1 MSRTTATRPEK
12 IDPRSDPPDA
22 IVGRAKT
29 LALAGL
35 FLSMAVSMLSMTV
48 VGTSMPVIIADL
60 GGTQADYTWVVT
72 ATMLAAAISTPIWG
86 KLADL
91 TNKKVLLQLSIVI
104 FVIGSALSG
113 LAHDSAWLIGFRVVQ
128 GLGAGGLG
136 ALGQIVLA
144 EIISPRERGKYM
156 GIMGAIMALS
166 TIGGPLLGGWIT
178 DVFGWRWN
186 FYVAVPIAIAAI
198 LMLQFTLHL
207 VTPKG
212 RVKIDYWGAILISG
226 GFSSLLLWVTLGG
239 TTFEWW
245 SWQSLAMT
253 LGGVL
258 LLLAAVFVELRAEEP
273 LIPLGLFKNRTFTM
287 SVIAS
292 IAVGLVMFGTSV
304 FLGQYMQLARGK
316 TPTESG
322 LLTIPMMA
330 GVLLAS
336 TLAGQLITRFGK
348 WKSYMVTGSFMLVI
362 GLLMMGQLRY
372 DTPFW
377 YVGVSMFVLGTGVGL
392 CMQNLVLV
400 VQNTVSPNQMG
411 AASSAVNF
419 FRTIGGA
426 AGMSALGAMLSHQV
440 VDYVKDGLAELAQTD
455 PTAIIGAE
463 SLTSGVI
470 PKLSE
475 LPQPLVII
483 IESAYGHG
491 IGNIFLAAAPLAL
504 LAIIAI
510 ALLPNI
516 PLGTQNNAQKLAAQR
531 AAAEGAGREELIE
544 ATEVAGATALESTG
558 LESAGPGSAELGSA
572 ELDRA
577 ELDSTEFDSTTAGSS
592 AARRAA
598 E

>member
-1 MSRTTATRPEK
+1 MSRTTSTSPEE
-12 IDPRSDPPDA
+12 IDLRSDPRDVL
-22 IVGRAKT
+22 VGRAKT

-91 TNKKVLLQLSIVI
+91 TNKKVLLQLSIII
-104 FVIGSALSG
+104 FVVGSALSG

-156 GIMGAIMALS
+156 GIMGAIMAVS

-186 FYVAVPIAIAAI
+186 FYVAVPIAIVAI

-207 VTPKG
+207 VTPRG

-239 TTFEWW
+239 TTFDWW

-348 WKSYMVTGSFMLVI
+348 WKSYMVTGSLMLVV

-377 YVGVSMFVLGTGVGL
+377 YVGVSMFVLGAGVGL

-440 VDYVKDGLAELAQTD
+440 VDYVKEGLAELAAID

-531 AAAEGAGREELIE
+531 AAAEGAGREEMIE
-544 ATEVAGATALESTG
+544 AAEVAGATALESTG
-558 LESAGPGSAELGSA
+558 LGSTELDSAELGSA
-572 ELDRA
+572 ELDST
-577 ELDSTEFDSTTAGSS
+577 ELDSTEYDSSAAGSS